1 VTIPPLEVRSSR
13 SSGEAEAKLG
23 PVNTQAPAAKSDL
36 DREWWLRTLAIFQS
50 PRTVFAALRD
60 DSDESA
66 GARQEPVLLLVI
78 LAGATA
84 VLTAPSTATLMDN
97 PERDGLLVAVLVFI
111 LALIYGAA
119 FYWLGGLAVYLG
131 MRGAGGKGTYRRARH
146 VLGFAAAP
154 AALALVVWAL
164 EIAVYGGDLFRTGGS
179 DAGVGHWIFET
190 IEAAFFL
197 WSFGLLV
204 YGVQVVEGWKLV
216 RALGALGLT
225 ALVLVGIGLIPGLL

>member
-1 VTIPPLEVRSSR
+1 
-13 SSGEAEAKLG
+13 
-23 PVNTQAPAAKSDL
+23 
-36 DREWWLRTLAIFQS
+36 
-50 PRTVFAALRD
+50 
-60 DSDESA
+60 
-66 GARQEPVLLLVI
+66 LLLVI

-84 VLTAPSTATLMDN
+84 VLTAPSTGTLMDN

-154 AALALVVWAL
+154 AALALLGWAL
-164 EIAVYGGDLFRTGGS
+164 EIAVYGGDVFRTGGS
-179 DAGVGHWIFET
+179 DAGVGHWIFEA

-204 YGVQVVEGWKLV
+204 YGVQVVEDWKLV

-225 ALVLVGIGLIPGLL
+225 AFVLVGIGLIPGLL

>member
-1 VTIPPLEVRSSR
+1 
-13 SSGEAEAKLG
+13 
-23 PVNTQAPAAKSDL
+23 VNTQAPAAKPDL

-66 GARQEPVLLLVI
+66 DARQEPVLLLVI
-78 LAGATA
+78 LAGAAA
-84 VLTAPSTATLMDN
+84 VLAAPSTGTLMDN

-111 LALIYGAA
+111 LALFYGAA
-119 FYWLGGLAVYLG
+119 FYWLGGVAVYLG
-131 MRGAGGKGTYRRARH
+131 MRGAGSKGSFRRARH

-154 AALALVVWAL
+154 AALALLVWAV
-164 EIAVYGGDLFRTGGS
+164 EIAVYGSDLFRTGGS
-179 DAGVGHWIFET
+179 DTGAGHRLFEG
-190 IEAAFFL
+190 IEAVFFL

-204 YGVQVVEGWKLV
+204 YGVQVVERWKLV

-225 ALVLVGIGLIPGLL
+225 AFVLVGIGLIPGLL

>member
-1 VTIPPLEVRSSR
+1 M
-13 SSGEAEAKLG
+13 
-23 PVNTQAPAAKSDL
+23 NTQAPAAQPDL

-84 VLTAPSTATLMDN
+84 VLTSPSTGTLMDN

-111 LALIYGAA
+111 LALFYGAA
-119 FYWLGGLAVYLG
+119 FYWLGGVAVYLG
-131 MRGAGGKGTYRRARH
+131 MRGAGSKGSYRRARH

-154 AALALVVWAL
+154 AALALLVWL
-164 EIAVYGGDLFRTGGS
+164 VEIAVYAGDVFRTGGS
-179 DAGVGHWIFET
+179 DTGAGHWLFET

-197 WSFGLLV
+197 WSFALLV
-204 YGVQVVEGWKLV
+204 YGVQVVEQWKLV

-225 ALVLVGIGLIPGLL
+225 AFVLVGIGLIPGLL